1 MIIVSGI
8 RAIINWGSSEGITQV
23 RRTIIS
29 ILIGIFLIVAKGDF
43 VDAFLNTHTP
53 DPIIDRINQYVI
65 IALGFV
71 TIVAVAVMIFAGFLM
86 IVNVGKDEQYQRAK
100 GIIIRVAIGL
110 LVILSSVAL
119 GSVFLV

>member
-1 MIIVSGI
+1 M
-8 RAIINWGSSEGITQV
+8 T
-23 RRTIIS
+23 T
-29 ILIGIFLIVAKGDF
+29 F
-43 VDAFLNTHTP
+43 
-53 DPIIDRINQYVI
+53 
-65 IALGFV
+65 GFV